1 MVKTVF
7 LDLDDTILDFHQSE
21 MTALRRTLQEAGVD
35 SSDAVLDRYHVINKQ
50 HWEMLEEGKIT
61 RAQVKTLRFEKLFRE
76 LGVEREI
83 GAICSAYEHYL
94 AQGAFFIPGA
104 QEMLKVLASRYDLYL
119 ASNGGARVQNSRL
132 DAAGIRGYFKGQ
144 FISEEIGANK
154 PAREFFERSFAKIS
168 GFESAKTMMIGDSLS
183 SDILGGQNAGIAT
196 CWINPKGKKCT
207 LEKDPDY
214 QLASI
219 AQLEELLKSI

>member
-50 HWEMLEEGKIT
+50 HWEMLVEGKIT

-104 QEMLKVLASRYDLYL
+104 QELLKVLASRYDLYL

-154 PAREFFERSFAKIS
+154 PDPAFFAACFAAIP
-168 GFESAKTMMIGDSLS
+168 GFEKEKALIVGDSLT
-183 SDILGGQNAGIAT
+183 SDIRGGRNAGLRT
-196 CWINPKGKKCT
+196 VWFNPQGKAPRADIPADHEIRK
-207 LEKDPDY
+207 
-214 QLASI
+214 
-219 AQLEELLKSI
+219 LEELPALLEKL